1 MARKSVKKKAVQ
13 ETKTPDKAQVV
24 GISGSVP
31 FWAAVNKYAKKTGV
45 TRSAVIV
52 QAVISALGLKESKVG
67 SKAVGRPRKSVKKV
81 MKK

>member
-1 MARKSVKKKAVQ
+1 MAMKSAKKKVVQ
-13 ETKTPDKAQVV
+13 ETKTSDKAQVV
-24 GISGSVP
+24 GISGSAA
-31 FWAAVNKYAKKTGV
+31 FWTAVNKYAKKTGV

>member
-1 MARKSVKKKAVQ
+1 MAMKSAKKKVVQ
-13 ETKTPDKAQVV
+13 GTKTPDKAQVV
-24 GISGSVP
+24 GISGSAA
-31 FWAAVNKYAKKTGV
+31 FWTAVNKYAKKAGV